1 MPKQFACHFAA
12 VDVAVSAAVGVVVCW
27 LSLNPAASSWGT
39 PPWSGI
45 LLGPQLCFLA
55 CCTLK
60 GKQGKGVLGPYS
72 IYLSFLCKQKWPFS
86 IWTYSNP
93 FGSQLLW
100 DTCWIFHMVE
110 DLASTSASLSERR
123 VKSSWKYKFCTSRY
137 LDEKYEELKHLL
149 WSALEC
155 SHSESHCGLFP
166 SKGSE
171 EVGSSLINHDTWS
184 SWKILGMT
192 TDDPTTSAHLLF
204 YLCIWIWANTIY
216 VATGP
221 SRLGS
226 WLPFPCSRPWIIQRL
241 QIILSRNMVVE
252 QKLQGIHWG
261 TEDHFVWRQIWIAP
275 SPNWW
280 CLSSLYKTSL
290 WICSTIRM

>member
-1 MPKQFACHFAA
+1 MLSLGVGRLTHSNSSCIANALWSEFFSDFSAWRGAVIWTITLDLHLFSLVWTSPHRIRCLEEGACHHSHNIVQCIGIGMPKQFACHFAA

-149 WSALEC
+149 WTPTLCPWMLTFRIALW
-155 SHSESHCGLFP
+155 
-166 SKGSE
+166 
-171 EVGSSLINHDTWS
+171 SL
-184 SWKILGMT
+184 
-192 TDDPTTSAHLLF
+192 P
-204 YLCIWIWANTIY
+204 
-216 VATGP
+216 
-221 SRLGS
+221 
-226 WLPFPCSRPWIIQRL
+226 IQGKR
-241 QIILSRNMVVE
+241 R
-252 QKLQGIHWG
+252 GG
-261 TEDHFVWRQIWIAP
+261 
-275 SPNWW
+275 
-280 CLSSLYKTSL
+280 
-290 WICSTIRM
+290 